1 MNKERRVKQLK
12 KYSNTAL
19 IRLIIQLEEALEDL
33 LDKKIEEQK
42 ENDMS

>member
-19 IRLIIQLEEALEDL
+19 IRLIIQLEETLEDI
-33 LDKKIEEQK
+33 LDKEIEEGK
-42 ENDMS
+42 ENG